1 MKKFVLI
8 LFLFL
13 SLIMSS
19 SFCTAMTI
27 TGGISATDRV
37 PVGFFGSWKVMA
49 VRVQT
54 TNQNM
59 FAPYSVEIWN
69 LSKQND
75 IITLTNP
82 ISGATAS
89 ITVKDATTDTF
100 VFQRITGEKGD
111 ETVTETAKLTLN
123 NENFTGIDTMVV
135 RYYKN
140 GVITKTE
147 NVEYKL
153 KAYKISGKAIND
165 IFGVR

>member
-1 MKKFVLI
+1 MKKFFVIFLI
-8 LFLFL
+8 FVSVIL
-13 SLIMSS
+13 SS
-19 SFCTAMTI
+19 SFCMAMTI

-37 PVGFFGSWKVMA
+37 PIGFFGSWKVMA

-59 FAPYSVEIWN
+59 FAPYSVEIRN

-75 IITLTNP
+75 VITLTNP

-89 ITVKDATTDTF
+89 ITIKDATTDTF
-100 VFQRITGEKGD
+100 VFQRVTGEDGN
-111 ETVTETAKLTLN
+111 ETVTETAKLTLTG
-123 NENFTGIDTMVV
+123 ESFTGFDTMVV

-140 GVITKTE
+140 GAITKTE